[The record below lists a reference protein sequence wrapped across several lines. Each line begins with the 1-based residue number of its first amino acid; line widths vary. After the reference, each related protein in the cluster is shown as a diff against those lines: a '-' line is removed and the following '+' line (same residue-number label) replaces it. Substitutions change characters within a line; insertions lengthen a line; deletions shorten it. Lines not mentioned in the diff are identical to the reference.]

1 MTLVKP
7 VYLGR
12 YSPAFAGDVEDFG
25 IDVTADLAT
34 GETLSSVAFTV
45 KNAAGTV
52 QAGAVT
58 AQTVASPRVDYRL
71 AIPATADTYTITAVC
86 TMSDGRELTYQADLW
101 VVT

>member
-1 MTLVKP
+1 MTLQRP

-34 GETLSSVAFTV
+34 GETLSSATVTV
-45 KNAAGTV
+45 KDSTGAAV
-52 QAGAVT
+52 SGAVT
-58 AQTVASPRVDYRL
+58 ATTVTSPRVDFRVG
-71 AIPATADTYTITAVC
+71 IPSTAGTYTITAVC

>member
-1 MTLVKP
+1 MTLAKP
-7 VYLGR
+7 IYLGR
-12 YSPAFAGDVEDFG
+12 YDAAYAGDIEDFG
-25 IDVTADLAT
+25 IDVTADLAS
-34 GETLSSVAFTV
+34 GETLSSVVFSVAN
-45 KNAAGTV
+45 KAGTV